1 MTFTKPSFFQRISP
15 SQGLWLFLGLLTMV
29 NLIQAA
35 QTPLLY
41 DESYYWYFAQ
51 QPAWGYFDHPP
62 MVAWWI
68 AVGQWFFEG
77 ALGIRL
83 LGALSLSAT
92 FWLLWKMC
100 DLPEKWESVGLF
112 ILTVSGLALM
122 NTYGFFMLPDTPLVF
137 FGAWFLFAYQRFLK
151 NESLWNLIALTVSM
165 AGLMYSKYHG
175 LLLII
180 LVLLSNFK
188 ILLNK
193 RFLLAAVAAFILY
206 LPHFYWLYEND
217 WVSVRYHLFER
228 NRRGFRFENI
238 PNYLV
243 NQFGIAGLLTF
254 FGYWATVAYP
264 SKNNFYK
271 TLKFVFFGFFIFF
284 FVSAFQKK
292 TQAQWVIMVS
302 FPVVVFT
309 VLYALQ
315 HPRFRKAIAA
325 VGLLSLLIMS
335 YLRFA
340 LVYPQ
345 ISPILHEVHQTEA
358 WPNDLARKFDSLPA
372 VFFDSYKN
380 ASLYSFHT
388 GADAFSANSLYSRE
402 NQFSI
407 DNSEAAVQ
415 GRKVLLVFTLDSL
428 EHDYS
433 TLYRKQKKSDKYLH
447 ARVVEN
453 FESFRKA
460 RISLAPSEGIDRKV
474 KKNYFTVRV
483 YNPYQREIHIKK
495 SDFKGIFLNERSR
508 VLEEFELVF
517 TADFP
522 DMVSVKPGQKLLLN
536 GKVTFKEIPP
546 DDAAFITI
554 TFGEN
559 GLLPGFQGMLIP
571 IR

>member
-15 SQGLWLFLGLLTMV
+15 LRGLWLFLILLTVV
-29 NLIQAA
+29 NIIQAA

-68 AVGQWFFEG
+68 AAGQWIFDG
-77 ALGIRL
+77 YLGIRVI
-83 LGALSLSAT
+83 GALSLSVT
-92 FWLLWKMC
+92 FWMLWKMC
-100 DLPEKWESVGLF
+100 DLTEKWENVSLF
-112 ILTVSGLALM
+112 ILSISGLALL

-137 FGAWFLFAYQRFLK
+137 FGALFLFSYQRFLK
-151 NESLWNLIALTVSM
+151 NENFLNIIGLTLSM

-175 LLLII
+175 FLLIVF
-180 LVLLSNFK
+180 VLLSHLK
-188 ILLNK
+188 ILFNK
-193 RFLLAAVAAFILY
+193 RFLLAAFTALLLY
-206 LPHFYWLYEND
+206 LPHFSWLYEHD

-238 PNYLV
+238 PNYLI

-254 FGYWATVAYP
+254 FAYWATAVFPTKEKFHKA
-264 SKNNFYK
+264 
-271 TLKFVFFGFFIFF
+271 LKFVFFGFFIFF
-284 FVSAFQKK
+284 FLSAFQKK
-292 TQAQWVIMVS
+292 TQAQWVIMIS
-302 FPVVVFT
+302 FPLIVFS
-309 VLYALQ
+309 VLYALK
-315 HPRFRKAIAA
+315 HPKFRKAIAIT
-325 VGLLSLLIMS
+325 GLISLLIIS

-345 ISPILHEVHQTEA
+345 VSPIRHEVHQTEV
-358 WPNDLARKFDSLPA
+358 WPKDLAKKFDSLPA

-388 GADAFSANSLYSRE
+388 GADVFSANSLYSRE
-402 NQFSI
+402 NQFSL
-407 DNSEAAVQ
+407 DYSEEAVQ

-428 EHDYS
+428 KSDYS
-433 TLYRKQKKSDKYLH
+433 TLVQKRKKGDKYLH

-460 RISLAPSEGIDRKV
+460 RITLEPSAGIDRNI
-474 KKNYFTVRV
+474 KKNYFTVKV
-483 YNPYQREIHIKK
+483 LNPYQREIHIKK

-508 VLEEFELVF
+508 VIKEFELVF

-522 DMVSVKPGQKLLLN
+522 DTVSVKSGQKLLLN

>member
-1 MTFTKPSFFQRISP
+1 MLAKLSFFQRISP

-112 ILTVSGLALM
+112 ILTVSSLTLI

-137 FGAWFLFAYQRFLK
+137 FGAWFLYSYQRFLK
-151 NESLWNLIALTVSM
+151 SESLLNMMCLMFSM

-180 LVLLSNFK
+180 FVLLSNLK

-193 RFLLAAVAAFILY
+193 RFLLAALAAFTLY

-217 WVSVRYHLFER
+217 WVSVNYHLFDR
-228 NRRGFRFENI
+228 NRYGYRPKNHL
-238 PNYLV
+238 NYLIDQLGV
-243 NQFGIAGLLTF
+243 GGLLVF
-254 FGYWATVAYP
+254 LSYWAVGVYAP
-264 SKNNFYK
+264 KSKFQRA
-271 TLKFVFFGFFIFF
+271 LKFVFFGFIIFF

-292 TQAQWVIMVS
+292 TQAQWIILVS
-302 FPVVVFT
+302 FPMVVFT

-315 HPRFRKAIAA
+315 HPKFKKAL
-325 VGLLSLLIMS
+325 VFVSLFSLLIMS

-345 ISPILHEVHQTEA
+345 ISPIRHEVHQTEV
-358 WPNDLARKFDSLPA
+358 WPKDLAKKFDSLPA

-388 GADAFSANSLYSRE
+388 GADVFSVNSLYSRK

-407 DNSEAAVQ
+407 DRSEEAVQ
-415 GRKVLLVFTLDSL
+415 GRKVLLIFTLDSL
-428 EHDYS
+428 RSDYS
-433 TLYRKQKKSDKYLH
+433 TLVQKGKKGDKYLH

-460 RISLAPSEGIDRKV
+460 RITLEPSAGIDRKV
-474 KKNYFTVRV
+474 KKNYFTVKV
-483 YNPYQREIHIKK
+483 LNPYQREIHIKK
-495 SDFKGIFLNERSR
+495 SDFRGVFLNERSR
-508 VLEEFELVF
+508 VLKEFGLVF

-522 DMVSVKPGQKLLLN
+522 DAVSVKPGQKLLLN

-546 DDAAFITI
+546 DDAAFLTI
-554 TFGEN
+554 TFAEN